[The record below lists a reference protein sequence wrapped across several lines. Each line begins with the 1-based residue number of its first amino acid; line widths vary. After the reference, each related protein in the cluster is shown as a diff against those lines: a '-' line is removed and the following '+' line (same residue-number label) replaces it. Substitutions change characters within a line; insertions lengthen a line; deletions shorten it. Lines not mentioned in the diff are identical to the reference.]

1 MGNTNGASTSQ
12 RRLKRRFTSRLNG
25 SQLLNLGDE
34 DTFARYN
41 TKELT
46 LLDRMFQDLAKRSPD
61 ETMSKETF
69 LQYFALPGI
78 LGERLFAVFDKK
90 KDGVIHFDEFV
101 SGLARV

>member
-1 MGNTNGASTSQ
+1 MGNNHGRNSSQ
-12 RRLKRRFTSRLNG
+12 RGLKRFKSRLHG
-25 SQLLNLGDE
+25 STALLNLE
-34 DTFARYN
+34 DDNFARYN

-69 LQYFALPGI
+69 LQYFALLGI